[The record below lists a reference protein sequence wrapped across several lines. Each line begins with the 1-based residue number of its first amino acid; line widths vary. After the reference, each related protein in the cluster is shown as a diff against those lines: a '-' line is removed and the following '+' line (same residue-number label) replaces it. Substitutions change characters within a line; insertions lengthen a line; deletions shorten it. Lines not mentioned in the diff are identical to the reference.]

1 MITTNT
7 NGQAISQTF
16 IDALTDDNRVYDAK
30 LLVNGTELEC
40 SIDSIDITKGSCGST
55 YAFSVGS
62 VVGSTLRAQ
71 VQELADDVKG
81 QEVEVQIGLQVAEDT
96 FEYITVGYFVVS
108 EAPKDVYTTTIIGYG
123 LSITATGK
131 SFTPPATQTLANI
144 ATSIASSISAI
155 AGRTV
160 TVTFGT
166 GITTSAVISESMK
179 GLSVYQALQTLASV
193 CGGFAIDT
201 ADGNIKICR
210 FSDTATLARD
220 AESLKSV
227 PVIAEEDFAVDGVL
241 CVVQEETAVTPAVQ
255 FPEEPSGMEN
265 LVIYNRYVTE
275 ALYDAFL
282 DTLDGY
288 TYRPAKLTLAYG
300 DPRLEGDDVL
310 QITDVDD
317 SVYIVPCH
325 MITHHYAGGLV
336 TIVESVDATEQENEV
351 SSSATGLTKTIS
363 QVVVKA
369 EGAREVA
376 EEAKTIAGNTD
387 QYFWHTET
395 GTDTGAHITEIPK
408 EDFLADP
415 DNGGGNLLARSNGIA
430 VRDGLT
436 ELATFGGTGIQI
448 GQTENGSSRAVITA
462 DGMRL
467 ITRSTTGN
475 DYEVVDLGYG
485 TTIGGDSGET
495 PFYTLGIRKSGS
507 DKGSRSVAEGY
518 HTEASEV
525 ASHAEG
531 YRSVASG
538 KYSHAEGGGALT
550 GNESVASG
558 TASHAEGRSTEAS
571 GDYSHAQNYHTTA
584 GHDYQTAVGKWNDNQ
599 SNSLFEVGDGT
610 SSAPRNAFVVDTSGN
625 AKARSALF
633 ANGAEFSKQTGNH
646 VVVGGIHVCWGD
658 VSISCT
664 ANTYTQTTVTLPYTY
679 TNAPHVFTS
688 FASQNSN
695 ARTTYGTNGG
705 GLPLNE
711 IHVGAFSITTRNQ
724 TVCWMTIGV

>member
-1 MITTNT
+1 M
-7 NGQAISQTF
+7 
-16 IDALTDDNRVYDAK
+16 YDAK

-81 QEVEVQIGLQVAEDT
+81 QEVEVQIGLQVAEET

-144 ATSIASSISAI
+144 ATSIATSVSAI

-166 GITTSAVISESMK
+166 GITTSAVITESMK

-265 LVIYNRYVTE
+265 LVIYNRYATE

-351 SSSATGLTKTIS
+351 SSSARGLTKTIS

-369 EGAREVA
+369 EGARKVA
-376 EEAKTIAGNTD
+376 EEAKGIAGNTD

-430 VRDGLT
+430 VRDGMD
-436 ELATFGGTGIQI
+436 ELAVFSEFVRIGRDESGYTMLEIDPTDSSGTGITEVFYIKASNDMPVQKVMLDENYTREGTVDKSFSGVYVGNGIGSYSSPLTTTESSATPVTYTISEIDDIEDGEPFTLQLWIVVENYTSSSEGNEAGKSELHTFTKASTGDAQI
-448 GQTENGSSRAVITA
+448 SSNTWTA
-462 DGMRL
+462 TTPVEQMFFGYLEYTSTLTYDPSTSQVTIELSARVTQASNNRTIIL
-467 ITRSTTGN
+467 RS
-475 DYEVVDLGYG
+475 
-485 TTIGGDSGET
+485 
-495 PFYTLGIRKSGS
+495 SGS
-507 DKGSRSVAEGY
+507 NK
-518 HTEASEV
+518 TEIYGLSYRESEV
-525 ASHAEG
+525 MIPINQVNGDLYTCASQD
-531 YRSVASG
+531 V
-538 KYSHAEGGGALT
+538 
-550 GNESVASG
+550 N
-558 TASHAEGRSTEAS
+558 
-571 GDYSHAQNYHTTA
+571 GDYQPLGRLYVGVDAEA
-584 GHDYQTAVGKWNDNQ
+584 GDADLYDALDALGWAVPPII
-599 SNSLFEVGDGT
+599 V
-610 SSAPRNAFVVDTSGN
+610 
-625 AKARSALF
+625 
-633 ANGAEFSKQTGNH
+633 
-646 VVVGGIHVCWGD
+646 
-658 VSISCT
+658 
-664 ANTYTQTTVTLPYTY
+664 
-679 TNAPHVFTS
+679 
-688 FASQNSN
+688 
-695 ARTTYGTNGG
+695 
-705 GLPLNE
+705 
-711 IHVGAFSITTRNQ
+711 
-724 TVCWMTIGV
+724 

>member
-16 IDALTDDNRVYDAK
+16 IDALTDDNRVYGAK

-71 VQELADDVKG
+71 VQELATDVKG
-81 QEVEVQIGLQVAEDT
+81 QEVEVQIGLQVAEET

-131 SFTPPATQTLANI
+131 SFTPPATQTLTN
-144 ATSIASSISAI
+144 IASSIATSVSAI

-179 GLSVYQALQTLASV
+179 GLSAYQALQALAGV

-210 FSDTATLARD
+210 FSDTATLLRD

-241 CVVQEETAVTPAVQ
+241 CVVQEETAVTQAVQ
-255 FPEEPSGMEN
+255 FPEEPSGTEN
-265 LVIYNRYVTE
+265 LVIYNRYATE

-282 DTLDGY
+282 DTLNGY

-351 SSSATGLTKTIS
+351 SSSAKGLTKTIS

-369 EGAREVA
+369 EGARKVA
-376 EEAKTIAGNTD
+376 EEAKIIAGNTD

-408 EDFLADP
+408 EDFIADP

-436 ELATFGGTGIQI
+436 ELAEF
-448 GQTENGSSRAVITA
+448 S
-462 DGMRL
+462 
-467 ITRSTTGN
+467 
-475 DYEVVDLGYG
+475 
-485 TTIGGDSGET
+485 
-495 PFYTLGIRKSGS
+495 
-507 DKGSRSVAEGY
+507 
-518 HTEASEV
+518 ASEV
-525 ASHAEG
+525 AINASDGSRVVVSPNSIDLQDEYQHSLFRARVNNGKASIYLDNGAGEPLYLDNHEVSFYG
-531 YRSVASG
+531 GAGLYEDNGRSETIVTTPTSGGASASLKFGNHGGLNIVDGTSGCGIYINGNAYLVATEHTLDTSFSVASG
-538 KYSHAEGGGALT
+538 SSDYSEYQITKT
-550 GNESVASG
+550 GYYPLGVVGWRVNNGSG
-558 TASHAEGRSTEAS
+558 TGGSYALPFANHLSSRGYGSASVMVGIR
-571 GDYSHAQNYHTTA
+571 
-584 GHDYQTAVGKWNDNQ
+584 AVGGNVNNCTLYATVLWYARI
-599 SNSLFEVGDGT
+599 
-610 SSAPRNAFVVDTSGN
+610 AP
-625 AKARSALF
+625 
-633 ANGAEFSKQTGNH
+633 Q
-646 VVVGGIHVCWGD
+646 
-658 VSISCT
+658 
-664 ANTYTQTTVTLPYTY
+664 
-679 TNAPHVFTS
+679 
-688 FASQNSN
+688 
-695 ARTTYGTNGG
+695 
-705 GLPLNE
+705 
-711 IHVGAFSITTRNQ
+711 
-724 TVCWMTIGV
+724 

>member
-81 QEVEVQIGLQVAEDT
+81 QEVEVQIGLQVAEET

-144 ATSIASSISAI
+144 ATSIATSVSAI

-166 GITTSAVISESMK
+166 GITTSAVITESMK

-265 LVIYNRYVTE
+265 LVIYNRYATE

-282 DTLDGY
+282 DTLNGY

-351 SSSATGLTKTIS
+351 SSSARGLTKTIS

-369 EGAREVA
+369 EGARKVA
-376 EEAKTIAGNTD
+376 EEAKGIAGNTD

-430 VRDGLT
+430 VRDGMD
-436 ELATFGGTGIQI
+436 ELAVFSEFVRIGRDESGYTMLEIDPTDSSGTGITEVFYIKASNDMPVQKVMLDENYTREGTVDKSFSGVYVGNGIGSYSSPLTTTESSATPVTYTISEIDDIEDGEPFTLQLWIVVENYTSSSEGNEAGKSELHTFTKASTGDAQI
-448 GQTENGSSRAVITA
+448 SSNTWTA
-462 DGMRL
+462 TTPVEQMFFGYLEYTSTLTYDPSTSQVTIELSARVTQASNNRTIIL
-467 ITRSTTGN
+467 RS
-475 DYEVVDLGYG
+475 
-485 TTIGGDSGET
+485 
-495 PFYTLGIRKSGS
+495 SGS
-507 DKGSRSVAEGY
+507 NK
-518 HTEASEV
+518 TEIYGLSYRESEV
-525 ASHAEG
+525 MIPINQVNGDLYTCASQD
-531 YRSVASG
+531 V
-538 KYSHAEGGGALT
+538 
-550 GNESVASG
+550 N
-558 TASHAEGRSTEAS
+558 
-571 GDYSHAQNYHTTA
+571 GDYQPLGRLYVGVDAEA
-584 GHDYQTAVGKWNDNQ
+584 GDADLYDALDALGWAVPPII
-599 SNSLFEVGDGT
+599 V
-610 SSAPRNAFVVDTSGN
+610 
-625 AKARSALF
+625 
-633 ANGAEFSKQTGNH
+633 
-646 VVVGGIHVCWGD
+646 
-658 VSISCT
+658 
-664 ANTYTQTTVTLPYTY
+664 
-679 TNAPHVFTS
+679 
-688 FASQNSN
+688 
-695 ARTTYGTNGG
+695 
-705 GLPLNE
+705 
-711 IHVGAFSITTRNQ
+711 
-724 TVCWMTIGV
+724 